1 MKKIF
6 AIALA
11 VVMVLSIASVA
22 AAFNWG
28 PAASSGD
35 SFGYGIDVIK
45 YTRSTGEIGSS
56 YFNADDAATAVNGAD
71 VYFAIKLTVPDL
83 LATNDIRANAEV
95 KIDAT
100 AISGFDGG
108 TYDISD
114 LGKGTYYYMEDAP
127 GLADGFYLIDAFV
140 ANSRWMN
147 FVSETPVFA
156 RYCLDTDT
164 AEVYAEVTSDR
175 PLGRWFTVGGYDI
188 GKVLISEN
196 GVDANVDLGSLAVQ
210 NYTNGNPSVAT
221 QGVYQINF
229 TGSATDGNWFAIN
242 SDPNNGATVNVTIG
256 KTASIP
262 LTKYDQAAG
271 TTTHGIQTAAM
282 ARTVIDKLGGEGAKV
297 TIDGAEYELKLAG
310 NGQAIRLYEE
320 PVHNNNVYSGV
331 NNMAAIAAAVSVSAS
346 SAFAP
351 DSAEVVEF
359 REASTPVGSGDL
371 VAVVP
376 LDANDKALDVIANAA
391 EAADARDAIAA
402 VYAGESWAGTKAVTD
417 LMAWLDE
424 GNSKTFRDAV
434 AAGEVYFTDSNLRT
448 AFGFANK
455 VSDSITWKANSTPI
469 ILDPTV
475 SIPKT
480 GDNASVIGFAMI
492 MVAVVAAAV
501 AVRKVNA

>member
-1 MKKIF
+1 MKKILS
-6 AIALA
+6 IALA

-45 YTRSTGEIGSS
+45 FTRSTGEIGSS

-83 LATNDIRANAEV
+83 PATNEIRKNAKVE
-95 KIDAT
+95 INAT

-114 LGKGTYYYMEDAP
+114 LGKGTYYYMEDSP
-127 GLADGFYLIDAFV
+127 DLADDFYLIDAFV
-140 ANSRWMN
+140 ANAHWMN

-188 GKVLISEN
+188 GKVAV
-196 GVDANVDLGSLAVQ
+196 GGTAAQPANVAFGGDTVKVTGAGNENAPTVFTFTFGDFYADQKCTLVYNLAGISVEHETRKGYVNANAIATEIARKLGVGSTVVIDGVKFQVGQNNADVTFTEVGTPS
-210 NYTNGNPSVAT
+210 NYTTEFNGKPP
-221 QGVYQINF
+221 IF
-229 TGSATDGNWFAIN
+229 TAEAI
-242 SDPNNGATVNVTIG
+242 G
-256 KTASIP
+256 TAG
-262 LTKYDQAAG
+262 TAG
-271 TTTHGIQTAAM
+271 TT
-282 ARTVIDKLGGEGAKV
+282 
-297 TIDGAEYELKLAG
+297 
-310 NGQAIRLYEE
+310 
-320 PVHNNNVYSGV
+320 
-331 NNMAAIAAAVSVSAS
+331 
-346 SAFAP
+346 
-351 DSAEVVEF
+351 VVEF
-359 REASTPVGSGDL
+359 REASHPIGEGDLIAVIPLGSGDL
-371 VAVVP
+371 
-376 LDANDKALDVIANAA
+376 ALDVLGSKDELKAYNGGALRKEYEGA
-391 EAADARDAIAA
+391 T
-402 VYAGESWAGTKAVTD
+402 WAGTQAITN

-434 AAGEVYFTDSNLRT
+434 AAREVYFTDSNMRT

-475 SIPKT
+475 GIPKT

>member
-1 MKKIF
+1 MKKILS
-6 AIALA
+6 IALA

-45 YTRSTGEIGSS
+45 FTRSTGEIGSS

-140 ANSRWMN
+140 ANARWMN

-188 GKVLISEN
+188 GKVAL
-196 GVDANVDLGSLAVQ
+196 GAVDAIPANVAIQGANVTMTDEGNMKAATKITFTFPTIT
-210 NYTNGNPSVAT
+210 NYQGTNCVVNYNMFGYTGEFNVGG
-221 QGVYQINF
+221 GVG
-229 TGSATDGNWFAIN
+229 TET
-242 SDPNNGATVNVTIG
+242 GATAIAKAV
-256 KTASIP
+256 A
-262 LTKYDQAAG
+262 DQLKITAAG
-271 TTTHGIQTAAM
+271 TPFTINGVTFQAVWNNGSNTITFTEQQGTGYYTTEYLGNPPAFTFTAAGN
-282 ARTVIDKLGGEGAKV
+282 AAKPGTEVI
-297 TIDGAEYELKLAG
+297 
-310 NGQAIRLYEE
+310 
-320 PVHNNNVYSGV
+320 
-331 NNMAAIAAAVSVSAS
+331 
-346 SAFAP
+346 
-351 DSAEVVEF
+351 EF
-359 REASTPVGSGDL
+359 REASTPAGKGDL
-371 VAVVP
+371 VAVIP
-376 LDANDKALDVIANAA
+376 LDGNDKALDVLASAQDL
-391 EAADARDAIAA
+391 ADYSNGALAKHYK
-402 VYAGESWAGTKAVTD
+402 VTWAGTKAVTD

-434 AAGEVYFTDSNLRT
+434 AAGEVYMTDSNLRT
-448 AFGFANK
+448 AFGFAYK

>member
-45 YTRSTGEIGSS
+45 FTRSTGEIGSS

-83 LATNDIRANAEV
+83 SATNGIRANAEV
-95 KIDAT
+95 EIDAT

-127 GLADGFYLIDAFV
+127 GLADGFYLIDEFV
-140 ANSRWMN
+140 ANARWMN

-175 PLGRWFTVGGYDI
+175 PLGRWFNVGSYDI
-188 GKVLISEN
+188 GKVTVGGTA
-196 GVDANVDLGSLAVQ
+196 GVPANVTFGKNTV
-210 NYTNGNPSVAT
+210 T
-221 QGVYQINF
+221 VYDASDVNKPTQINF
-229 TGSATDGNWFAIN
+229 DFGGFNSTGEYKLVYNLAGIPVEHLTGVYEDTTGNAI
-242 SDPNNGATVNVTIG
+242 AEQIA
-256 KTASIP
+256 K
-262 LTKYDQAAG
+262 
-271 TTTHGIQTAAM
+271 
-282 ARTVIDKLGGEGAKV
+282 KLGVGSTV
-297 TIDGAEYELKLAG
+297 TIDGVKFTVNYNAAYPNTVYFTEVGAPANYTTKFNGKTPIFTAEAIGTAG
-310 NGQAIRLYEE
+310 TAGTT
-320 PVHNNNVYSGV
+320 
-331 NNMAAIAAAVSVSAS
+331 
-346 SAFAP
+346 
-351 DSAEVVEF
+351 VVEF
-359 REASTPVGSGDL
+359 REANHPIGKGKLIAVIPLGGSDL
-371 VAVVP
+371 
-376 LDANDKALDVIANAA
+376 ALDVIGSKDELKAYNGGALRKEYEGA
-391 EAADARDAIAA
+391 T
-402 VYAGESWAGTKAVTD
+402 WAGTQAITN

-434 AAGEVYFTDSNLRT
+434 AAREVYFTDSNMRT

>member
-1 MKKIF
+1 MKKILS
-6 AIALA
+6 IALA

-45 YTRSTGEIGSS
+45 FTRSTGEIGSS

-83 LATNDIRANAEV
+83 SATNGIRANAEV
-95 KIDAT
+95 EIDAT

-140 ANSRWMN
+140 ANARWMN

-188 GKVLISEN
+188 GKVALGAADAIP
-196 GVDANVDLGSLAVQ
+196 ANVAIQGAGVGLKDAETLGRATVITFTFPTIR
-210 NYTNGNPSVAT
+210 NYQDSDCVVNYNMFGFTGEVTVTAGKNTATSVAT
-221 QGVYQINF
+221 AVAGALNIKESGNTVFTIDGVNFSAALNGSKITFTEQQQGTAPF
-229 TGSATDGNWFAIN
+229 T
-242 SDPNNGATVNVTIG
+242 
-256 KTASIP
+256 
-262 LTKYDQAAG
+262 TKYYNNAPDFTFAAAG
-271 TTTHGIQTAAM
+271 T
-282 ARTVIDKLGGEGAKV
+282 
-297 TIDGAEYELKLAG
+297 
-310 NGQAIRLYEE
+310 
-320 PVHNNNVYSGV
+320 
-331 NNMAAIAAAVSVSAS
+331 AAV
-346 SAFAP
+346 P
-351 DSAEVVEF
+351 GTEVIEF
-359 REASTPVGSGDL
+359 REASTPAGNGAV
-371 VAVVP
+371 VAVIP
-376 LDANDKALDVIANAA
+376 LDGNDKALDVLASAQELKGYNGGVLK
-391 EAADARDAIAA
+391 DY
-402 VYAGESWAGTKAVTD
+402 YAGKKWAGTKAVTD

-434 AAGEVYFTDSNLRT
+434 AAGEVYMTDSNLRT
-448 AFGFANK
+448 AFGFAYK

-475 SIPKT
+475 GIPKT

>member
-140 ANSRWMN
+140 ANARWMN

-175 PLGRWFTVGGYDI
+175 PLGRWFNVGNYDI
-188 GKVLISEN
+188 GKVTVGGTAGTPADVTFNKNTVKVTGADSVEN
-196 GVDANVDLGSLAVQ
+196 PTVFTFIFGGFNSTGEYKLVYNLAGIPVEHL
-210 NYTNGNPSVAT
+210 T
-221 QGVYQINF
+221 GVYNDADGDEIANQIAMKLGI
-229 TGSATDGNWFAIN
+229 GSA
-242 SDPNNGATVNVTIG
+242 
-256 KTASIP
+256 
-262 LTKYDQAAG
+262 
-271 TTTHGIQTAAM
+271 
-282 ARTVIDKLGGEGAKV
+282 V
-297 TIDGAEYELKLAG
+297 TIDGVKFRVDLSGNKVTFTEMGAPGKYVTQFNGETPIFTAEAIGTAG
-310 NGQAIRLYEE
+310 TAGTT
-320 PVHNNNVYSGV
+320 
-331 NNMAAIAAAVSVSAS
+331 
-346 SAFAP
+346 
-351 DSAEVVEF
+351 VVEF
-359 REASTPVGSGDL
+359 REANHPIGKGKLIAVIPLGSGDL
-371 VAVVP
+371 
-376 LDANDKALDVIANAA
+376 ALDVIGSKDELNAYNNLKA
-391 EAADARDAIAA
+391 E
-402 VYAGESWAGTKAVTD
+402 YAGAKWAGTEAITN

-434 AAGEVYFTDSNLRT
+434 AAREVYFTDSNMRT

>member
-45 YTRSTGEIGSS
+45 FTRSTGEIGSS

-71 VYFAIKLTVPDL
+71 VYFAIRLTVPDL
-83 LATNDIRANAEV
+83 LATNGIRANAEV
-95 KIDAT
+95 EIDAT

-140 ANSRWMN
+140 ANARWMN

-175 PLGRWFTVGGYDI
+175 PLGRWFNVGNYDI
-188 GKVLISEN
+188 GKVTVGGTAGVPADVTFGQDTVKVTGDDSVEKPTVFTFTFEGFIAEQACTVVYNLAGISVEYETDDPVTVTSTANAELIAEKL
-196 GVDANVDLGSLAVQ
+196 GVG
-210 NYTNGNPSVAT
+210 T
-221 QGVYQINF
+221 
-229 TGSATDGNWFAIN
+229 
-242 SDPNNGATVNVTIG
+242 TVVIEDVKFKVGLNG
-256 KTASIP
+256 KTVTFTEMGAPGEYTTQFNGKTPIF
-262 LTKYDQAAG
+262 TAEAIGTAGTAG
-271 TTTHGIQTAAM
+271 TT
-282 ARTVIDKLGGEGAKV
+282 
-297 TIDGAEYELKLAG
+297 
-310 NGQAIRLYEE
+310 
-320 PVHNNNVYSGV
+320 
-331 NNMAAIAAAVSVSAS
+331 
-346 SAFAP
+346 
-351 DSAEVVEF
+351 VVEF
-359 REASTPVGSGDL
+359 REANHPIGKGKLIAVIPLGGSDL
-371 VAVVP
+371 
-376 LDANDKALDVIANAA
+376 ALDVLGSKEELEAYNNALKTEYKGA
-391 EAADARDAIAA
+391 T
-402 VYAGESWAGTKAVTD
+402 WAGTQAITN

-434 AAGEVYFTDSNLRT
+434 AAREVYFTDSNMRT

>member
-1 MKKIF
+1 MKKILS
-6 AIALA
+6 IALA

-45 YTRSTGEIGSS
+45 FTRSTGEIGSS

-83 LATNDIRANAEV
+83 LATNGIRANAEV
-95 KIDAT
+95 EIDAT

-140 ANSRWMN
+140 ANARWMN

-188 GKVLISEN
+188 GKVAL
-196 GVDANVDLGSLAVQ
+196 GAADAVPANVGI
-210 NYTNGNPSVAT
+210 GN
-221 QGVYQINF
+221 
-229 TGSATDGNWFAIN
+229 
-242 SDPNNGATVNVTIG
+242 ATVTATNAGNQEKATTITF
-256 KTASIP
+256 KFPAITNHQASACDVNFNMFGYTGTFTVNKNWTLSAERVAQEVAEALNI
-262 LTKYDQAAG
+262 DQAG
-271 TTTHGIQTAAM
+271 N
-282 ARTVIDKLGGEGAKV
+282 TVF
-297 TIDGAEYELKLAG
+297 TIDGVNFKAVWNITNATITFTEQGIAPFTTAYYG
-310 NGQAIRLYEE
+310 NLPTFTFA
-320 PVHNNNVYSGV
+320 PVGT
-331 NNMAAIAAAVSVSAS
+331 AAV
-346 SAFAP
+346 P
-351 DSAEVVEF
+351 GTEVIEF
-359 REASTPVGSGDL
+359 REASTPAGKGDL
-371 VAVVP
+371 VAVIP
-376 LDANDKALDVIANAA
+376 LDGNDKALDVLASAQDLDDYSNGALA
-391 EAADARDAIAA
+391 KHYK
-402 VYAGESWAGTKAVTD
+402 VTWAGTKAVTD

-434 AAGEVYFTDSNLRT
+434 AAGEVYMTDSNLRT
-448 AFGFANK
+448 AFGFAYK

-475 SIPKT
+475 GIPKT

>member
-1 MKKIF
+1 MKKILS
-6 AIALA
+6 IALA

-45 YTRSTGEIGSS
+45 FTRSTGEIGSS

-140 ANSRWMN
+140 ANARWMN

-188 GKVLISEN
+188 GKVALGAADAIP
-196 GVDANVDLGSLAVQ
+196 ANVAIQGADVTMKEAGNQEKATVITFTFPTIR
-210 NYTNGNPSVAT
+210 NYQDSECEVN
-221 QGVYQINF
+221 YKMFDF
-229 TGSATDGNWFAIN
+229 TGTVTVAAGKTSNKVVA
-242 SDPNNGATVNVTIG
+242 ATVAEALDI
-256 KTASIP
+256 
-262 LTKYDQAAG
+262 DEAG
-271 TTTHGIQTAAM
+271 NA
-282 ARTVIDKLGGEGAKV
+282 LF
-297 TIDGAEYELKLAG
+297 TIDGVNFSAAL
-310 NGQAIRLYEE
+310 
-320 PVHNNNVYSGV
+320 SGSK
-331 NNMAAIAAAVSVSAS
+331 IIFTEQPGEIGRAS
-346 SAFAP
+346 C
-351 DSAEVVEF
+351 
-359 REASTPVGSGDL
+359 RERV
-371 VAVVP
+371 
-376 LDANDKALDVIANAA
+376 
-391 EAADARDAIAA
+391 
-402 VYAGESWAGTKAVTD
+402 
-417 LMAWLDE
+417 
-424 GNSKTFRDAV
+424 
-434 AAGEVYFTDSNLRT
+434 
-448 AFGFANK
+448 
-455 VSDSITWKANSTPI
+455 
-469 ILDPTV
+469 
-475 SIPKT
+475 
-480 GDNASVIGFAMI
+480 
-492 MVAVVAAAV
+492 
-501 AVRKVNA
+501 

>member
-45 YTRSTGEIGSS
+45 FTRSTGEIGSS

-71 VYFAIKLTVPDL
+71 VYFAIRLTVPDL
-83 LATNDIRANAEV
+83 LATNGIRANAEV
-95 KIDAT
+95 EIDAT

-140 ANSRWMN
+140 ANARWMN

-188 GKVLISEN
+188 GKVALGAADAIP
-196 GVDANVDLGSLAVQ
+196 ANVAIQGADVTMREAGDQEEPTVITFTFPTIENYQNSNCVVNFNMFGFTGTVTVGTGKNDTLDADEVAEEVADALNIDNAGNTVFTIDGVNFKAVLRNNTITFTEQKGTGS
-210 NYTNGNPSVAT
+210 YTTEYSGNPPA
-221 QGVYQINF
+221 F
-229 TGSATDGNWFAIN
+229 TFT
-242 SDPNNGATVNVTIG
+242 
-256 KTASIP
+256 
-262 LTKYDQAAG
+262 AAG
-271 TTTHGIQTAAM
+271 TAAKPG
-282 ARTVIDKLGGEGAKV
+282 TEVI
-297 TIDGAEYELKLAG
+297 
-310 NGQAIRLYEE
+310 
-320 PVHNNNVYSGV
+320 
-331 NNMAAIAAAVSVSAS
+331 
-346 SAFAP
+346 
-351 DSAEVVEF
+351 EF
-359 REASTPVGSGDL
+359 REASTPAGNGDV
-371 VAVVP
+371 VAVIP
-376 LDANDKALDVIANAA
+376 LDGNDKALDVLASAQELTDYNNAL
-391 EAADARDAIAA
+391 ARYYRN
-402 VYAGESWAGTKAVTD
+402 VTWAGTKAVTD

-434 AAGEVYFTDSNLRT
+434 AAGEVYMTDSNLRT
-448 AFGFANK
+448 AFGFAYK

-475 SIPKT
+475 GIPKT

>member
-1 MKKIF
+1 MKKILS
-6 AIALA
+6 IALA

-56 YFNADDAATAVNGAD
+56 YFNSDDAATAVNGAD

-140 ANSRWMN
+140 ANARWMN

-188 GKVLISEN
+188 GKVALGAADAEP
-196 GVDANVDLGSLAVQ
+196 ANV
-210 NYTNGNPSVAT
+210 
-221 QGVYQINF
+221 
-229 TGSATDGNWFAIN
+229 AI
-242 SDPNNGATVNVTIG
+242 
-256 KTASIP
+256 
-262 LTKYDQAAG
+262 Q
-271 TTTHGIQTAAM
+271 
-282 ARTVIDKLGGEGAKV
+282 GAKV
-297 TIDGAEYELKLAG
+297 TLKNAETLGAATVITFTFPTITNYQTSDCDVNFNMFGYTGTVTVKTGWNATLTAADVAKEVASALKINQVGTVFAIDGVNFQAVW
-310 NGQAIRLYEE
+310 NGSKITFTEQGAAPFTTKYY
-320 PVHNNNVYSGV
+320 NN
-331 NNMAAIAAAVSVSAS
+331 APDFTFAAAGTAAV
-346 SAFAP
+346 P
-351 DSAEVVEF
+351 GTEVIEF
-359 REASTPVGSGDL
+359 REASTPVGNGDV
-371 VAVVP
+371 VAVIP
-376 LDANDKALDVIANAA
+376 LDGNDKALDVLASAQELSGYNGGVLNAYYTGQN
-391 EAADARDAIAA
+391 R
-402 VYAGESWAGTKAVTD
+402 VTWAGTKAVTD

-434 AAGEVYFTDSNLRT
+434 AAGEVYMTDSNLRT
-448 AFGFANK
+448 AFGFAYK

-469 ILDPTV
+469 ILDHTV
-475 SIPKT
+475 GIPKT

>member
-1 MKKIF
+1 MKKILS
-6 AIALA
+6 IALA

-108 TYDISD
+108 TYDISG
-114 LGKGTYYYMEDAP
+114 LSKGTYYYMEDAP

-140 ANSRWMN
+140 ANAHWMN

-175 PLGRWFTVGGYDI
+175 PLGRWFNVGNYDI
-188 GKVLISEN
+188 GKVAV
-196 GVDANVDLGSLAVQ
+196 GGTAAVPANVTFNTDKVQVAGDDSVDDPTVFTFIFRGFDAHEACTVVYNLAGISVELELSRGPRNGTAIAKAIAKKLGIGSVVTIEDVEFQVAL
-210 NYTNGNPSVAT
+210 NGNEVT
-221 QGVYQINF
+221 F
-229 TGSATDGNWFAIN
+229 TEV
-242 SDPNNGATVNVTIG
+242 GAPGDYDTKFYG
-256 KTASIP
+256 KTPIFTAEAIG
-262 LTKYDQAAG
+262 TAGTAG
-271 TTTHGIQTAAM
+271 TT
-282 ARTVIDKLGGEGAKV
+282 
-297 TIDGAEYELKLAG
+297 
-310 NGQAIRLYEE
+310 
-320 PVHNNNVYSGV
+320 
-331 NNMAAIAAAVSVSAS
+331 
-346 SAFAP
+346 
-351 DSAEVVEF
+351 VVEF
-359 REASTPVGSGDL
+359 REANHPIGKGKLIAVIPLGSGDL
-371 VAVVP
+371 
-376 LDANDKALDVIANAA
+376 ALDVIGSKDELNAYNNLKA
-391 EAADARDAIAA
+391 E
-402 VYAGESWAGTKAVTD
+402 YAGAKWAGTEAITN

-434 AAGEVYFTDSNLRT
+434 AAREVYFTDSNMRT

-475 SIPKT
+475 GIPKT

>member
-1 MKKIF
+1 MKKILS
-6 AIALA
+6 IALA

-45 YTRSTGEIGSS
+45 FTRSTGEIGSS

-83 LATNDIRANAEV
+83 SATNGIRANAEV
-95 KIDAT
+95 EIDAT

-140 ANSRWMN
+140 ANARWMN

-188 GKVLISEN
+188 GKVAL
-196 GVDANVDLGSLAVQ
+196 GAVDAIPANVAIQGANVTLKYEETLDKATEITFTFPSIRNYQASDCEVNFNMFGFTGTVTVLA
-210 NYTNGNPSVAT
+210 NDNMSGTDVAT
-221 QGVYQINF
+221 EVAGALNIRQAGNTVFTIDGVNFKAVWNGSTKITFTEQQQGTAPF
-229 TGSATDGNWFAIN
+229 T
-242 SDPNNGATVNVTIG
+242 
-256 KTASIP
+256 
-262 LTKYDQAAG
+262 TKYYNNAPDFTFAAAG
-271 TTTHGIQTAAM
+271 T
-282 ARTVIDKLGGEGAKV
+282 
-297 TIDGAEYELKLAG
+297 
-310 NGQAIRLYEE
+310 
-320 PVHNNNVYSGV
+320 
-331 NNMAAIAAAVSVSAS
+331 AAV
-346 SAFAP
+346 P
-351 DSAEVVEF
+351 GTEVIEF
-359 REASTPVGSGDL
+359 REASTPAGNGAV
-371 VAVVP
+371 VAVIP
-376 LDANDKALDVIANAA
+376 LDGNDKALDVLASAQELAA
-391 EAADARDAIAA
+391 YNNRALNGYYTGQNR
-402 VYAGESWAGTKAVTD
+402 VKWAGTKAVTD

-434 AAGEVYFTDSNLRT
+434 AAGEVYMTDSNLRT
-448 AFGFANK
+448 AFGFAYK

-475 SIPKT
+475 GIPKT

>member
-1 MKKIF
+1 MKKILS
-6 AIALA
+6 IALA

-35 SFGYGIDVIK
+35 AFGYGIDVIK

-83 LATNDIRANAEV
+83 PASNGIRANAEV
-95 KIDAT
+95 EIDAT

-140 ANSRWMN
+140 ANARWMN

-175 PLGRWFTVGGYDI
+175 PLGRWFNVGNYDI
-188 GKVLISEN
+188 GKVTV
-196 GVDANVDLGSLAVQ
+196 GGTAAVPANVTFGKNAVTVYDASDVNKPTQFNFTFGGFNSLGEYKLVYNLAGIPVEHL
-210 NYTNGNPSVAT
+210 T
-221 QGVYQINF
+221 GVYNDADGDEIANQI
-229 TGSATDGNWFAIN
+229 
-242 SDPNNGATVNVTIG
+242 
-256 KTASIP
+256 
-262 LTKYDQAAG
+262 
-271 TTTHGIQTAAM
+271 AM
-282 ARTVIDKLGGEGAKV
+282 KLGVGSTV
-297 TIDGAEYELKLAG
+297 TIDGVKFSVNYDAAKTVYFKEVGAPGSYTTKFNGKTPIFTAEAIGTAG
-310 NGQAIRLYEE
+310 TAGTT
-320 PVHNNNVYSGV
+320 
-331 NNMAAIAAAVSVSAS
+331 
-346 SAFAP
+346 
-351 DSAEVVEF
+351 VVEF
-359 REASTPVGSGDL
+359 REANHPIGKGKLIAVIPLGGSDL
-371 VAVVP
+371 
-376 LDANDKALDVIANAA
+376 ALDVLGSAQELKAYNGGALNA
-391 EAADARDAIAA
+391 E
-402 VYAGESWAGTKAVTD
+402 YAGAKWAGTQAITN

-434 AAGEVYFTDSNLRT
+434 AAREVYFTDSNMRT

>member
-1 MKKIF
+1 MKKILS
-6 AIALA
+6 IALA

-45 YTRSTGEIGSS
+45 FTRSTGEIGSS

-108 TYDISD
+108 TYDISG
-114 LGKGTYYYMEDAP
+114 LSKGTYYYMEDAP

-140 ANSRWMN
+140 ANARWMN

-175 PLGRWFTVGGYDI
+175 PLGRWFNVGNYDI
-188 GKVLISEN
+188 GKVTVGGTA
-196 GVDANVDLGSLAVQ
+196 GVPANVTFNANTVTVYNASDVNKPTQFNFTFGGFNSLGEYKLVYNLAGIPVEHL
-210 NYTNGNPSVAT
+210 T
-221 QGVYQINF
+221 GVYNDADGDEIANQI
-229 TGSATDGNWFAIN
+229 
-242 SDPNNGATVNVTIG
+242 
-256 KTASIP
+256 
-262 LTKYDQAAG
+262 
-271 TTTHGIQTAAM
+271 AM
-282 ARTVIDKLGGEGAKV
+282 KLGVGSTV
-297 TIDGAEYELKLAG
+297 TIDGVKFSVNYDAAKTVYFMEVGAPGSYTTKFNGKTPIFTAEAIGTAG
-310 NGQAIRLYEE
+310 TAGTT
-320 PVHNNNVYSGV
+320 
-331 NNMAAIAAAVSVSAS
+331 
-346 SAFAP
+346 
-351 DSAEVVEF
+351 VVEF
-359 REASTPVGSGDL
+359 REANHPIGKGKLIAVIPLGSGDL
-371 VAVVP
+371 
-376 LDANDKALDVIANAA
+376 ALDVIGSKDELKAYNGGALNA
-391 EAADARDAIAA
+391 E
-402 VYAGESWAGTKAVTD
+402 YAGAKWAGTQAITN

-434 AAGEVYFTDSNLRT
+434 AAREVYFTDSNMRT

>member
-1 MKKIF
+1 MKKILS
-6 AIALA
+6 IALA

-45 YTRSTGEIGSS
+45 FTRSTGEIGSS

-83 LATNDIRANAEV
+83 SATNGIRANAEV
-95 KIDAT
+95 EIDAT

-140 ANSRWMN
+140 ANARWMN

-175 PLGRWFTVGGYDI
+175 PLGPWFTVGGYDI
-188 GKVLISEN
+188 GKVALGAADAIP
-196 GVDANVDLGSLAVQ
+196 ANVAIQGARVTMDDEETLGRATKITFTFPSIRNYQASACDVNYNMFGFTGTVTVPTNATNNYNMAGAAVAQ
-210 NYTNGNPSVAT
+210 EVAT
-221 QGVYQINF
+221 DLNI
-229 TGSATDGNWFAIN
+229 
-242 SDPNNGATVNVTIG
+242 
-256 KTASIP
+256 K
-262 LTKYDQAAG
+262 AAG
-271 TTTHGIQTAAM
+271 TPFTINGVNFQATWTNGSNKIIFTEEVAPSYTTEYFGNPPAFTFEAVGTAAVPG
-282 ARTVIDKLGGEGAKV
+282 TEVI
-297 TIDGAEYELKLAG
+297 
-310 NGQAIRLYEE
+310 
-320 PVHNNNVYSGV
+320 
-331 NNMAAIAAAVSVSAS
+331 
-346 SAFAP
+346 
-351 DSAEVVEF
+351 EF
-359 REASTPVGSGDL
+359 REASTPAGKGDL
-371 VAVVP
+371 VAVIP
-376 LDANDKALDVIANAA
+376 LDGNDKALDVLASAQDL
-391 EAADARDAIAA
+391 ADYSNGALAKHYEN
-402 VYAGESWAGTKAVTD
+402 VTWAGTKAVTD

-434 AAGEVYFTDSNLRT
+434 AAGEVYMTDSNLRT
-448 AFGFANK
+448 AFGFAYK

-475 SIPKT
+475 GIPKT

>member
-45 YTRSTGEIGSS
+45 FTRSTGEIGSS

-140 ANSRWMN
+140 ANARWMN

-175 PLGRWFTVGGYDI
+175 PLGPWFNVGNYDI
-188 GKVLISEN
+188 GKAAVGGTAAVPAQVTFGEN
-196 GVDANVDLGSLAVQ
+196 TVKVTGAGDLNAPTVFTFTFGGFRSAGRYKLVYNLAGIPVEYLTQKGDTSASGEGIAKKIAEKLGVGSKVVIEDVVFEVGL
-210 NYTNGNPSVAT
+210 
-221 QGVYQINF
+221 
-229 TGSATDGNWFAIN
+229 DK
-242 SDPNNGATVNVTIG
+242 NNNVTFKEVGTPGDDYVTQFNDKLPIFTAEAIG
-256 KTASIP
+256 TAG
-262 LTKYDQAAG
+262 TAG
-271 TTTHGIQTAAM
+271 TT
-282 ARTVIDKLGGEGAKV
+282 
-297 TIDGAEYELKLAG
+297 
-310 NGQAIRLYEE
+310 
-320 PVHNNNVYSGV
+320 
-331 NNMAAIAAAVSVSAS
+331 
-346 SAFAP
+346 
-351 DSAEVVEF
+351 VVEF
-359 REASTPVGSGDL
+359 REAGYPMGSGDL
-371 VAVVP
+371 IAVIP
-376 LDANDKALDVIANAA
+376 LGGSDLALDVLGSKDELKAYKNDDLTA
-391 EAADARDAIAA
+391 E
-402 VYAGESWAGTKAVTD
+402 YAKETWAGTHAITN

-434 AAGEVYFTDSNLRT
+434 AAREVYFTDSTMRT

-475 SIPKT
+475 GIPKT

>member
-1 MKKIF
+1 MKKILS
-6 AIALA
+6 IALA

-45 YTRSTGEIGSS
+45 FTRSTGEIGSS

-83 LATNDIRANAEV
+83 LATNGIRANAEV
-95 KIDAT
+95 EIDAT

-140 ANSRWMN
+140 ANARWMN

-188 GKVLISEN
+188 GKVAL
-196 GVDANVDLGSLAVQ
+196 GAVDAIPANVAIQGADVTRREAGNQERATVIEFTFPTIQ
-210 NYTNGNPSVAT
+210 NYQTSTCKVNFNMFG
-221 QGVYQINF
+221 F
-229 TGSATDGNWFAIN
+229 TGEVSVKKGETTAEDVAEAVANALKITPAGTVFTIDGVNFKAVWNGSKITFTEQGAAPFTD
-242 SDPNNGATVNVTIG
+242 
-256 KTASIP
+256 
-262 LTKYDQAAG
+262 KYYTNAPAFTFTAAG
-271 TTTHGIQTAAM
+271 T
-282 ARTVIDKLGGEGAKV
+282 
-297 TIDGAEYELKLAG
+297 
-310 NGQAIRLYEE
+310 
-320 PVHNNNVYSGV
+320 
-331 NNMAAIAAAVSVSAS
+331 AAV
-346 SAFAP
+346 P
-351 DSAEVVEF
+351 GTEVIEF
-359 REASTPVGSGDL
+359 REASTPAGNGDV
-371 VAVVP
+371 VAVIP
-376 LDANDKALDVIANAA
+376 LDGNDKALDVLASAQELTDYNNGALTRYYRNAT
-391 EAADARDAIAA
+391 
-402 VYAGESWAGTKAVTD
+402 WAGTKAVTD

-434 AAGEVYFTDSNLRT
+434 AAGEVYMTDSNLRT
-448 AFGFANK
+448 AFGFAYK

-475 SIPKT
+475 GIPKT

>member
-1 MKKIF
+1 MKKILS
-6 AIALA
+6 IALA

-45 YTRSTGEIGSS
+45 FTRSTGEIGSS

-83 LATNDIRANAEV
+83 LATNGIRANAEV
-95 KIDAT
+95 EIDAT

-140 ANSRWMN
+140 ANARWMN

-188 GKVLISEN
+188 GKVALGAADAIP
-196 GVDANVDLGSLAVQ
+196 ANVAIQNADVTMTDEGNMKAATKITFTFPSITNYQTSACDVNFNMFGFTGTFTAAKNGTMNNEKVASAVANALGINKAGTLFIIDDVEFQAVQ
-210 NYTNGNPSVAT
+210 NEGTIT
-221 QGVYQINF
+221 FTEQGTAPF
-229 TGSATDGNWFAIN
+229 T
-242 SDPNNGATVNVTIG
+242 
-256 KTASIP
+256 
-262 LTKYDQAAG
+262 TKYFDNTPAFTFAAAG
-271 TTTHGIQTAAM
+271 TAAKPG
-282 ARTVIDKLGGEGAKV
+282 TEVI
-297 TIDGAEYELKLAG
+297 
-310 NGQAIRLYEE
+310 
-320 PVHNNNVYSGV
+320 
-331 NNMAAIAAAVSVSAS
+331 
-346 SAFAP
+346 
-351 DSAEVVEF
+351 EF
-359 REASTPVGSGDL
+359 REASTPAGNGDV
-371 VAVVP
+371 VAVIP
-376 LDANDKALDVIANAA
+376 LDGNDKALDVLASAQDLTDYNNGAL
-391 EAADARDAIAA
+391 ARYYNRN
-402 VYAGESWAGTKAVTD
+402 VTWAGTKAVTD

-434 AAGEVYFTDSNLRT
+434 AAGEVYMTDSNLRT
-448 AFGFANK
+448 AFGFAYK

-475 SIPKT
+475 GIPKT

>member
-1 MKKIF
+1 MKKILS
-6 AIALA
+6 IALA

-45 YTRSTGEIGSS
+45 FTRSTGEIGSS

-83 LATNDIRANAEV
+83 LATNGIRANAEV
-95 KIDAT
+95 EIDAT

-140 ANSRWMN
+140 ANARWMN

-188 GKVLISEN
+188 GKVAL
-196 GVDANVDLGSLAVQ
+196 GAVDAIPANVAIQGADVTRREAGNQEKATVIEFTFPSITNYQGTNCVVNYNMFGYTGKFNVGGVVGQVTEATAIAKAVADQLKITEAGTTVFTIDGVNFKAVLNGSKITFTEQGAAPFTDKY
-210 NYTNGNPSVAT
+210 YTNAPA
-221 QGVYQINF
+221 F
-229 TGSATDGNWFAIN
+229 TFT
-242 SDPNNGATVNVTIG
+242 
-256 KTASIP
+256 
-262 LTKYDQAAG
+262 AAG
-271 TTTHGIQTAAM
+271 T
-282 ARTVIDKLGGEGAKV
+282 
-297 TIDGAEYELKLAG
+297 
-310 NGQAIRLYEE
+310 
-320 PVHNNNVYSGV
+320 
-331 NNMAAIAAAVSVSAS
+331 AAV
-346 SAFAP
+346 P
-351 DSAEVVEF
+351 GTEVIEF
-359 REASTPVGSGDL
+359 REASTPAGKGDL
-371 VAVVP
+371 VAVIP
-376 LDANDKALDVIANAA
+376 LDGNDKALDVLASAQDL
-391 EAADARDAIAA
+391 ADYSNGALAKHYEN
-402 VYAGESWAGTKAVTD
+402 VTWAGTKAVTD

-434 AAGEVYFTDSNLRT
+434 AAGEVYMTDSNLRT
-448 AFGFANK
+448 AFGFAYK

-475 SIPKT
+475 GIPKT
-480 GDNASVIGFAMI
+480 GDNASVIGFAMV

>member
-1 MKKIF
+1 MKKILS
-6 AIALA
+6 IALA

-45 YTRSTGEIGSS
+45 FTRSTGEIGSS

-108 TYDISD
+108 TYDISG
-114 LGKGTYYYMEDAP
+114 LSKGTYYYMEDAP

-140 ANSRWMN
+140 ANARWMN

-175 PLGRWFTVGGYDI
+175 PLGRWFNVGNYDI
-188 GKVLISEN
+188 GKVTVGGTAGVPADVTFGKDTVKVTGADSVEKSTVFTFTFEGFIAEKACTLVYNLAGISVEVEHETADADKVTSTANAALIAEK
-196 GVDANVDLGSLAVQ
+196 LGIGTTVVIEDVKFKVGLDGKTVTFTEVGTPG
-210 NYTNGNPSVAT
+210 NYTT
-221 QGVYQINF
+221 QFN
-229 TGSATDGNWFAIN
+229 
-242 SDPNNGATVNVTIG
+242 G
-256 KTASIP
+256 KTPIFTAEAIG
-262 LTKYDQAAG
+262 TAGTAG
-271 TTTHGIQTAAM
+271 TT
-282 ARTVIDKLGGEGAKV
+282 
-297 TIDGAEYELKLAG
+297 
-310 NGQAIRLYEE
+310 
-320 PVHNNNVYSGV
+320 
-331 NNMAAIAAAVSVSAS
+331 
-346 SAFAP
+346 
-351 DSAEVVEF
+351 VVEF
-359 REASTPVGSGDL
+359 REANHPIGKGKLIAVIPLGSGDL
-371 VAVVP
+371 
-376 LDANDKALDVIANAA
+376 ALDVIGSKDELKDYNDDGLEA
-391 EAADARDAIAA
+391 E
-402 VYAGESWAGTKAVTD
+402 YAGAKWAGTQAITN

-434 AAGEVYFTDSNLRT
+434 AAREVYFTDSNMRT

-475 SIPKT
+475 GIPKT

>member
-45 YTRSTGEIGSS
+45 FTRSTGEIGSS

-83 LATNDIRANAEV
+83 LATNGIRANAEV
-95 KIDAT
+95 EIDAT

-140 ANSRWMN
+140 ANARWMN

-188 GKVLISEN
+188 GKVSL
-196 GVDANVDLGSLAVQ
+196 GAADAVPANVAIQ
-210 NYTNGNPSVAT
+210 NANVTLKEAGNQEEETVITFAFPSIRN
-221 QGVYQINF
+221 YQTSPCDVNYNMFGF
-229 TGSATDGNWFAIN
+229 TGEVTVAANTNMNGTAVAQAVANALKITPAGTVFTIDGVNFLAQLNGSKIIFTEQGAAPYTDKYYNNAPDFTFA
-242 SDPNNGATVNVTIG
+242 
-256 KTASIP
+256 
-262 LTKYDQAAG
+262 AAG
-271 TTTHGIQTAAM
+271 TAAKPG
-282 ARTVIDKLGGEGAKV
+282 TEVI
-297 TIDGAEYELKLAG
+297 
-310 NGQAIRLYEE
+310 
-320 PVHNNNVYSGV
+320 
-331 NNMAAIAAAVSVSAS
+331 
-346 SAFAP
+346 
-351 DSAEVVEF
+351 EF
-359 REASTPVGSGDL
+359 REASTPAGNGAV
-371 VAVVP
+371 VAVIP
-376 LDANDKALDVIANAA
+376 LDGNDKALDVLASAQDL
-391 EAADARDAIAA
+391 ADYSNGALAKYYK
-402 VYAGESWAGTKAVTD
+402 VTWAGTKAVTD

-434 AAGEVYFTDSNLRT
+434 AAGEVYMTDSNLRT
-448 AFGFANK
+448 AFGFAYK

-469 ILDPTV
+469 ILDSTV
-475 SIPKT
+475 GIPKT

>member
-11 VVMVLSIASVA
+11 VVMVLSISSVA

-56 YFNADDAATAVNGAD
+56 YFNSDDAATAVNGAD

-83 LATNDIRANAEV
+83 PASNGIRANAEV

-108 TYDISD
+108 TYDISG
-114 LGKGTYYYMEDAP
+114 LSKGTYYYMEDAP

-140 ANSRWMN
+140 ANARWMN

-188 GKVLISEN
+188 GKVALGAADAIP
-196 GVDANVDLGSLAVQ
+196 ANVAIQ
-210 NYTNGNPSVAT
+210 NATVAMKNAGNQEAAT
-221 QGVYQINF
+221 VITFTFPTIRNYQASACDVNYNMFGF
-229 TGSATDGNWFAIN
+229 TGKVTVAASTNMTNANVANAVANALKIAQAGTVFTIDGVNFSAVLSGNKITFTEQ
-242 SDPNNGATVNVTIG
+242 GAAPFT
-256 KTASIP
+256 
-262 LTKYDQAAG
+262 TKYYNNAPAFTFAAAG
-271 TTTHGIQTAAM
+271 T
-282 ARTVIDKLGGEGAKV
+282 
-297 TIDGAEYELKLAG
+297 
-310 NGQAIRLYEE
+310 
-320 PVHNNNVYSGV
+320 
-331 NNMAAIAAAVSVSAS
+331 AAV
-346 SAFAP
+346 P
-351 DSAEVVEF
+351 GTEVIEF
-359 REASTPVGSGDL
+359 REASTPAGKGAV
-371 VAVVP
+371 VAVIP
-376 LDANDKALDVIANAA
+376 LDGNDKALDVLASAQELNGYNSG
-391 EAADARDAIAA
+391 
-402 VYAGESWAGTKAVTD
+402 VLKSYYTGENGVKWAGTKAVTD

-434 AAGEVYFTDSNLRT
+434 AAGEVYMTDSNLRT
-448 AFGFANK
+448 AFGFAYK
-455 VSDSITWKANSTPI
+455 VSDSITWAANSTPI

>member
-83 LATNDIRANAEV
+83 LATNGIRANAEV
-95 KIDAT
+95 EIDAT

-140 ANSRWMN
+140 ANARWMN

-188 GKVLISEN
+188 GKVALGAADAEP
-196 GVDANVDLGSLAVQ
+196 ANVAIQGAGVGLKNAETLGKATEITFTFPTIK
-210 NYTNGNPSVAT
+210 NYQASDCVVNYNMFG
-221 QGVYQINF
+221 F
-229 TGSATDGNWFAIN
+229 TGEVTVKSGTMKNTDVASAVAKAWKIYQAGN
-242 SDPNNGATVNVTIG
+242 TVF
-256 KTASIP
+256 
-262 LTKYDQAAG
+262 
-271 TTTHGIQTAAM
+271 
-282 ARTVIDKLGGEGAKV
+282 
-297 TIDGAEYELKLAG
+297 TIDGVNFQAVW
-310 NGQAIRLYEE
+310 NGSNKITFTEQGTAPFTTKYYDDAPAFTFEA
-320 PVHNNNVYSGV
+320 VGT
-331 NNMAAIAAAVSVSAS
+331 AAV
-346 SAFAP
+346 P
-351 DSAEVVEF
+351 GTEVIEF
-359 REASTPVGSGDL
+359 REASTPAGNGDV
-371 VAVVP
+371 VAVIP
-376 LDANDKALDVIANAA
+376 LDGNDKALEVLASAQELAA
-391 EAADARDAIAA
+391 YNNRALNGYYTGQNR
-402 VYAGESWAGTKAVTD
+402 VKWAGTKAVTD

-434 AAGEVYFTDSNLRT
+434 AAGEVYMTDSNLRT
-448 AFGFANK
+448 AFGFAYK

-475 SIPKT
+475 GIPKT

>member
-45 YTRSTGEIGSS
+45 FTRSTGEIGSS

-100 AISGFDGG
+100 AINGFDGG

-140 ANSRWMN
+140 ANARWMN

-188 GKVLISEN
+188 GKVAL
-196 GVDANVDLGSLAVQ
+196 GAVDAIPANVGI
-210 NYTNGNPSVAT
+210 GN
-221 QGVYQINF
+221 
-229 TGSATDGNWFAIN
+229 
-242 SDPNNGATVNVTIG
+242 ATVTATNAGNQEKATTITFKFPEITNYQGTNCVVNYNMFGYTGKFNVGGVVGQVTEA
-256 KTASIP
+256 TAIA
-262 LTKYDQAAG
+262 KAVADQLKITPAG
-271 TTTHGIQTAAM
+271 T
-282 ARTVIDKLGGEGAKV
+282 VF
-297 TIDGAEYELKLAG
+297 TIDGVNFEAALKNNTITFTEQGAAPYTDKYY
-310 NGQAIRLYEE
+310 NNTPAFTFA
-320 PVHNNNVYSGV
+320 PVGT
-331 NNMAAIAAAVSVSAS
+331 AAV
-346 SAFAP
+346 P
-351 DSAEVVEF
+351 GTEVIEF
-359 REASTPVGSGDL
+359 REASTPAGKGDL
-371 VAVVP
+371 VAVIP
-376 LDANDKALDVIANAA
+376 LDGNDKALDVLASAQDL
-391 EAADARDAIAA
+391 ADYSNGALAKHYN
-402 VYAGESWAGTKAVTD
+402 VTWAGTKAVTD

-434 AAGEVYFTDSNLRT
+434 AAGEVYMTDSNLRT
-448 AFGFANK
+448 AFGFAYK

-475 SIPKT
+475 GIPKT

>member
-1 MKKIF
+1 MKKILS
-6 AIALA
+6 IALA

-45 YTRSTGEIGSS
+45 FTRSTGEIGSS

-83 LATNDIRANAEV
+83 LATNGIRANAEV
-95 KIDAT
+95 EIDAT

-140 ANSRWMN
+140 ANARWMN

-188 GKVLISEN
+188 GKVALGAADAIP
-196 GVDANVDLGSLAVQ
+196 ANVAIQGADVTMKEAGNQEKATVITFTFPTIQ
-210 NYTNGNPSVAT
+210 NYQDSECEVN
-221 QGVYQINF
+221 YKMFDF
-229 TGSATDGNWFAIN
+229 TGTVTVAAGKTSNKVVA
-242 SDPNNGATVNVTIG
+242 ATVAEALDIDEAGNALFTIDG
-256 KTASIP
+256 VNFSAALSGSKIIFTEQVAPSY
-262 LTKYDQAAG
+262 TNKYHNNPPAFTFTAAG
-271 TTTHGIQTAAM
+271 TAAKPG
-282 ARTVIDKLGGEGAKV
+282 TEVI
-297 TIDGAEYELKLAG
+297 
-310 NGQAIRLYEE
+310 
-320 PVHNNNVYSGV
+320 
-331 NNMAAIAAAVSVSAS
+331 
-346 SAFAP
+346 
-351 DSAEVVEF
+351 EF
-359 REASTPVGSGDL
+359 REASTPAGKGDV
-371 VAVVP
+371 VAVIP
-376 LDANDKALDVIANAA
+376 LDGNDKALDVLASAQELTDYNGAL
-391 EAADARDAIAA
+391 ARYYRN
-402 VYAGESWAGTKAVTD
+402 VTWAGTKAVTD

-434 AAGEVYFTDSNLRT
+434 AAGEVYMTDSNLRT
-448 AFGFANK
+448 AFGFAYK

-475 SIPKT
+475 GIPKT
-480 GDNASVIGFAMI
+480 GDNASVIGFAKI
-492 MVAVVAAAV
+492 KVAVVAAAV

>member
-1 MKKIF
+1 MKKILS
-6 AIALA
+6 IALA

-45 YTRSTGEIGSS
+45 FTRSTGEIGSS

-83 LATNDIRANAEV
+83 SATNGIRANAEV
-95 KIDAT
+95 EIDAT

-140 ANSRWMN
+140 ANARWMN

-188 GKVLISEN
+188 GKVALGAADAIP
-196 GVDANVDLGSLAVQ
+196 ANVAIQNADVTMTDEGNMKAATKITFTFPWITNHQTSACDVNFNMFGYTGKFTVTKGDSMTSTEVGTAVANALGITQTGTVFTIDGVNFQAVWNGMNKITFTEQ
-210 NYTNGNPSVAT
+210 QQGTAPFTTKYYTNAPA
-221 QGVYQINF
+221 F
-229 TGSATDGNWFAIN
+229 TFT
-242 SDPNNGATVNVTIG
+242 
-256 KTASIP
+256 
-262 LTKYDQAAG
+262 AAG
-271 TTTHGIQTAAM
+271 T
-282 ARTVIDKLGGEGAKV
+282 
-297 TIDGAEYELKLAG
+297 
-310 NGQAIRLYEE
+310 
-320 PVHNNNVYSGV
+320 
-331 NNMAAIAAAVSVSAS
+331 AAV
-346 SAFAP
+346 P
-351 DSAEVVEF
+351 GTEVIEF
-359 REASTPVGSGDL
+359 REASTPAGNGDV
-371 VAVVP
+371 VAVIP
-376 LDANDKALDVIANAA
+376 LDGNDKALDVLASAQELTDYNNGALTRYYRNAT
-391 EAADARDAIAA
+391 
-402 VYAGESWAGTKAVTD
+402 WAGTKAVTD

-434 AAGEVYFTDSNLRT
+434 AAGEVYMTDSNLRT
-448 AFGFANK
+448 AFGFAYK

-475 SIPKT
+475 GIPKT

>member
-1 MKKIF
+1 MKKILS
-6 AIALA
+6 IALA

-45 YTRSTGEIGSS
+45 FTRSTGEIGSS

-71 VYFAIKLTVPDL
+71 VYFAIRLTVPDL

-140 ANSRWMN
+140 ANARWMN

-188 GKVLISEN
+188 GKVALGAADAIP
-196 GVDANVDLGSLAVQ
+196 ANVAIQGARVTMDDEGDMTAATEITFNFPSIRNYQASDCEVNYNMFGYTGTVTVEAGETMRNTDVAQEVAGDLNIRQAGNTVFTIDGVNFSAALNGSRIIFTEEVAPS
-210 NYTNGNPSVAT
+210 YTTEYYNNPPA
-221 QGVYQINF
+221 F
-229 TGSATDGNWFAIN
+229 TFT
-242 SDPNNGATVNVTIG
+242 
-256 KTASIP
+256 
-262 LTKYDQAAG
+262 AAG
-271 TTTHGIQTAAM
+271 T
-282 ARTVIDKLGGEGAKV
+282 
-297 TIDGAEYELKLAG
+297 
-310 NGQAIRLYEE
+310 
-320 PVHNNNVYSGV
+320 
-331 NNMAAIAAAVSVSAS
+331 AAV
-346 SAFAP
+346 P
-351 DSAEVVEF
+351 GTEVIEF
-359 REASTPVGSGDL
+359 REASTPVGNGDV
-371 VAVVP
+371 VAVIP
-376 LDANDKALDVIANAA
+376 LDGNDKALDVLASAQELNGYNGG
-391 EAADARDAIAA
+391 
-402 VYAGESWAGTKAVTD
+402 VLQQYYTTGQNPVTWAGTQAVTD

-434 AAGEVYFTDSNLRT
+434 AAGEVYMTDSNLRT
-448 AFGFANK
+448 AFGFAYK

-475 SIPKT
+475 GIPKT

>member
-140 ANSRWMN
+140 ANARWMN

-175 PLGRWFTVGGYDI
+175 PLGRWFNVGNYDI
-188 GKVLISEN
+188 GKVAVGIEAAVPAPVDFSDARAATIKNGNLSTSATMFIFPIPKVTVTGEEDVTVVFNLAGISVEYVAE
-196 GVDANVDLGSLAVQ
+196 GAAKDDTDGKVGYKANEIVPAIVEDLGAV
-210 NYTNGNPSVAT
+210 
-221 QGVYQINF
+221 
-229 TGSATDGNWFAIN
+229 DG
-242 SDPNNGATVNVTIG
+242 T
-256 KTASIP
+256 
-262 LTKYDQAAG
+262 
-271 TTTHGIQTAAM
+271 
-282 ARTVIDKLGGEGAKV
+282 V
-297 TIDGAEYELKLAG
+297 TIDGVEFKVRASNDGTKVVFEEVGTGTGNDYVTIFDDITTPTFTYQALGTPATAG
-310 NGQAIRLYEE
+310 TT
-320 PVHNNNVYSGV
+320 
-331 NNMAAIAAAVSVSAS
+331 
-346 SAFAP
+346 
-351 DSAEVVEF
+351 VVEF
-359 REASTPVGSGDL
+359 REANHPIGKGNLIAVIPLGGSDL
-371 VAVVP
+371 
-376 LDANDKALDVIANAA
+376 ALDVLGSKDELKAYKNAGLTAEYAN
-391 EAADARDAIAA
+391 ET
-402 VYAGESWAGTKAVTD
+402 WAGTQAITN

-434 AAGEVYFTDSNLRT
+434 AAREVYFTDSNMRT

>member
-45 YTRSTGEIGSS
+45 FTRSTGEIGSS

-108 TYDISD
+108 TYDISG
-114 LGKGTYYYMEDAP
+114 LSKGTYYYMEDAP

-140 ANSRWMN
+140 ANARWMN

-175 PLGRWFTVGGYDI
+175 PLGRWFNVGNYDI
-188 GKVLISEN
+188 GKVAV
-196 GVDANVDLGSLAVQ
+196 GGTAAVPANVTFGKNTVKVTGADSVESPTVFTFIFGGFDSTGEYKLVYNLA
-210 NYTNGNPSVAT
+210 GISVEHKT
-221 QGVYQINF
+221 GVF
-229 TGSATDGNWFAIN
+229 ESVG
-242 SDPNNGATVNVTIG
+242 NGAPIAEQIAKKLGIGSKVVIDNVEFQVGLKGNTVTFTEMGAPGRYTTDFNGYTPIFTAEAIG
-256 KTASIP
+256 TAG
-262 LTKYDQAAG
+262 TAG
-271 TTTHGIQTAAM
+271 TT
-282 ARTVIDKLGGEGAKV
+282 
-297 TIDGAEYELKLAG
+297 
-310 NGQAIRLYEE
+310 
-320 PVHNNNVYSGV
+320 
-331 NNMAAIAAAVSVSAS
+331 
-346 SAFAP
+346 
-351 DSAEVVEF
+351 VVEF
-359 REASTPVGSGDL
+359 REANHPIGKGKLIAVIPLGSGDL
-371 VAVVP
+371 
-376 LDANDKALDVIANAA
+376 ALDVIGSKDELNAYNNLKA
-391 EAADARDAIAA
+391 E
-402 VYAGESWAGTKAVTD
+402 YAGVKWAGTQAITN

-434 AAGEVYFTDSNLRT
+434 AAREVYFTDSNMRT

>member
-1 MKKIF
+1 MKKILS
-6 AIALA
+6 IALA

-83 LATNDIRANAEV
+83 SATNGIRANAEV
-95 KIDAT
+95 EIDAT

-140 ANSRWMN
+140 ANARWMN

-188 GKVLISEN
+188 GKVALGAADAIP
-196 GVDANVDLGSLAVQ
+196 ANVAI
-210 NYTNGNPSVAT
+210 
-221 QGVYQINF
+221 QG
-229 TGSATDGNWFAIN
+229 A
-242 SDPNNGATVNVTIG
+242 NVTMTDAGNQEEETVITFTFPSITNYQGTNCVVNYNMFGYTG
-256 KTASIP
+256 KFNVGGVVGQVTEATAIAKAVADQLKITP
-262 LTKYDQAAG
+262 AGTVFTIDGVNFEAALKNNTITFTEQGAAPYTDKYYNNAPAFTFTAAG
-271 TTTHGIQTAAM
+271 T
-282 ARTVIDKLGGEGAKV
+282 
-297 TIDGAEYELKLAG
+297 
-310 NGQAIRLYEE
+310 
-320 PVHNNNVYSGV
+320 
-331 NNMAAIAAAVSVSAS
+331 AAV
-346 SAFAP
+346 P
-351 DSAEVVEF
+351 GTEVIEF
-359 REASTPVGSGDL
+359 REASTPAGNGAV
-371 VAVVP
+371 VAVIP
-376 LDANDKALDVIANAA
+376 LDGNDKALDVLASAQELAA
-391 EAADARDAIAA
+391 YNNRALNGYYTGQNR
-402 VYAGESWAGTKAVTD
+402 VKWAGTKAVTD

-434 AAGEVYFTDSNLRT
+434 AAGEVYMTDSNLRT
-448 AFGFANK
+448 AFGFAYK

-475 SIPKT
+475 GIPKT

>member
-1 MKKIF
+1 MKKILS
-6 AIALA
+6 IALA

-45 YTRSTGEIGSS
+45 FTRSTGEIGSS

-108 TYDISD
+108 TYDISG
-114 LGKGTYYYMEDAP
+114 LSKGTYYYMEDAP

-140 ANSRWMN
+140 ANARWMN

-175 PLGRWFTVGGYDI
+175 PLGRWFNVGNYDI
-188 GKVLISEN
+188 GKVTVGGTA
-196 GVDANVDLGSLAVQ
+196 GVPADVTFNTDEVQVAGDDSVQ
-210 NYTNGNPSVAT
+210 NPTVFTFIFRGFNAKQACTLVYNLAGISVEVEMSSGQRSGATAARVVAEKLGVGTTVVIEDVKFKVGLNGNTVT
-221 QGVYQINF
+221 F
-229 TGSATDGNWFAIN
+229 TEVGAPGEYVTDFN
-242 SDPNNGATVNVTIG
+242 G
-256 KTASIP
+256 KTPIFTAEAIG
-262 LTKYDQAAG
+262 TAGTAG
-271 TTTHGIQTAAM
+271 TT
-282 ARTVIDKLGGEGAKV
+282 
-297 TIDGAEYELKLAG
+297 
-310 NGQAIRLYEE
+310 
-320 PVHNNNVYSGV
+320 
-331 NNMAAIAAAVSVSAS
+331 
-346 SAFAP
+346 
-351 DSAEVVEF
+351 VVEF
-359 REASTPVGSGDL
+359 REANHPIGKGKLIAVIPLGSGDL
-371 VAVVP
+371 
-376 LDANDKALDVIANAA
+376 ALDVLGSKDELKAYKNDGLTA
-391 EAADARDAIAA
+391 E
-402 VYAGESWAGTKAVTD
+402 YAGAKWAGTQAITN

-434 AAGEVYFTDSNLRT
+434 AAREVYFTDSNMRT

-469 ILDPTV
+469 ILDPIG
-475 SIPKT
+475 IPKT

>member
-1 MKKIF
+1 MKKILS
-6 AIALA
+6 IALA

-45 YTRSTGEIGSS
+45 FTRSTGEIGSS

-95 KIDAT
+95 EIDAT

-140 ANSRWMN
+140 ANAHWMN

-175 PLGRWFTVGGYDI
+175 PLGRWFNVGNYDI
-188 GKVLISEN
+188 GKVTVGGTAGTPANVTFGPNTVAVYDAS
-196 GVDANVDLGSLAVQ
+196 DANEP
-210 NYTNGNPSVAT
+210 T
-221 QGVYQINF
+221 QINF
-229 TGSATDGNWFAIN
+229 NFGGFNSKGEYKLVYNLAGIPVEHLTDVYNDTTGNAI
-242 SDPNNGATVNVTIG
+242 AYQIA
-256 KTASIP
+256 K
-262 LTKYDQAAG
+262 
-271 TTTHGIQTAAM
+271 
-282 ARTVIDKLGGEGAKV
+282 KLGIGSTV
-297 TIDGAEYELKLAG
+297 TIDGVKFSVNYDVKFPNTVYFKEMGTPGSYDVTTFNGKTPIFTAEAIGTAG
-310 NGQAIRLYEE
+310 TAGTT
-320 PVHNNNVYSGV
+320 
-331 NNMAAIAAAVSVSAS
+331 
-346 SAFAP
+346 
-351 DSAEVVEF
+351 VVEF
-359 REASTPVGSGDL
+359 REANHPIGKGKLIAVIPLGGSDL
-371 VAVVP
+371 
-376 LDANDKALDVIANAA
+376 ALDVLASAQELLDYNGGALWA
-391 EAADARDAIAA
+391 E
-402 VYAGESWAGTKAVTD
+402 YASAQWAGTKAVTD

-434 AAGEVYFTDSNLRT
+434 AAREVYFTDSNMRT

>member
-1 MKKIF
+1 MKKILS
-6 AIALA
+6 IALA

-45 YTRSTGEIGSS
+45 FTRSTGEIGSS

-83 LATNDIRANAEV
+83 SATNGIRANAEV
-95 KIDAT
+95 EIDAT

-140 ANSRWMN
+140 ANARWMN

-188 GKVLISEN
+188 GKVALGAADAKPADVAIQN
-196 GVDANVDLGSLAVQ
+196 ANVTMKEAGDKEKPTVITFTFPTITNYQKTSACDVNFNMFGFTGTFTAAKNGTMNNKEVASAVANALGINKAGTLFIIDDVEFQAVQ
-210 NYTNGNPSVAT
+210 NEGTITFTEQGTAPFTTKYSGNPPA
-221 QGVYQINF
+221 F
-229 TGSATDGNWFAIN
+229 TFAAV
-242 SDPNNGATVNVTIG
+242 G
-256 KTASIP
+256 
-262 LTKYDQAAG
+262 
-271 TTTHGIQTAAM
+271 TAAVPG
-282 ARTVIDKLGGEGAKV
+282 TEVI
-297 TIDGAEYELKLAG
+297 
-310 NGQAIRLYEE
+310 
-320 PVHNNNVYSGV
+320 
-331 NNMAAIAAAVSVSAS
+331 
-346 SAFAP
+346 
-351 DSAEVVEF
+351 EF
-359 REASTPVGSGDL
+359 REASTPAGKGDL
-371 VAVVP
+371 VAVIP
-376 LDANDKALDVIANAA
+376 LDGNDKALDVLASAQDLADYNNGALTRYYRNAT
-391 EAADARDAIAA
+391 
-402 VYAGESWAGTKAVTD
+402 WAGTKAVTD

-434 AAGEVYFTDSNLRT
+434 AAGEVYMTDSNLRT
-448 AFGFANK
+448 AFGFAYK

-475 SIPKT
+475 GIPKT

>member
-45 YTRSTGEIGSS
+45 FTRSTGEIGSS

-83 LATNDIRANAEV
+83 SATNGIRANAEV
-95 KIDAT
+95 EIDAT

-140 ANSRWMN
+140 ANARWMN

-188 GKVLISEN
+188 GKVALGAADAIP
-196 GVDANVDLGSLAVQ
+196 ANVAIQ
-210 NYTNGNPSVAT
+210 NANVKMEDAGNREAETVITFTFPT
-221 QGVYQINF
+221 IRNYQASDCVVNYNMFGF
-229 TGSATDGNWFAIN
+229 TGEVTVKSGTMKNTDVASAVAKAWKIYQAGNTVFTIDGVNFLATLNGSKIIFTEQPGGDGSFTDKYYNNAPDFTFA
-242 SDPNNGATVNVTIG
+242 
-256 KTASIP
+256 
-262 LTKYDQAAG
+262 AAG
-271 TTTHGIQTAAM
+271 T
-282 ARTVIDKLGGEGAKV
+282 
-297 TIDGAEYELKLAG
+297 
-310 NGQAIRLYEE
+310 
-320 PVHNNNVYSGV
+320 
-331 NNMAAIAAAVSVSAS
+331 AAV
-346 SAFAP
+346 P
-351 DSAEVVEF
+351 GTEVIEF
-359 REASTPVGSGDL
+359 REASTPTGHGDV
-371 VAVVP
+371 VAVIP
-376 LDANDKALDVIANAA
+376 LDGNDKALDVLASAQELADYNNRALAGYYTNAT
-391 EAADARDAIAA
+391 
-402 VYAGESWAGTKAVTD
+402 WAGTKAVTD

-434 AAGEVYFTDSNLRT
+434 AAGEVYMTDSNLRT
-448 AFGFANK
+448 AFGFAYK

-475 SIPKT
+475 GIPKT

>member
-35 SFGYGIDVIK
+35 AFGYGIDVIK

-83 LATNDIRANAEV
+83 PASNGIRANAEV
-95 KIDAT
+95 EIDAT

-156 RYCLDTDT
+156 RYCLDTET

-188 GKVLISEN
+188 GKVALGAANAIP
-196 GVDANVDLGSLAVQ
+196 ANV
-210 NYTNGNPSVAT
+210 
-221 QGVYQINF
+221 
-229 TGSATDGNWFAIN
+229 AI
-242 SDPNNGATVNVTIG
+242 
-256 KTASIP
+256 
-262 LTKYDQAAG
+262 Q
-271 TTTHGIQTAAM
+271 
-282 ARTVIDKLGGEGAKV
+282 GAKV
-297 TIDGAEYELKLAG
+297 TLKDEETLEKATEITFTFPTIRNYQASDCVVNYNMFGFTGEVTVTAGKNTATSVATAVAGALNIKESGNTVFTIDGVNFSAAL
-310 NGQAIRLYEE
+310 NGSKITFTEQQQGTAPFTTKYY
-320 PVHNNNVYSGV
+320 NN
-331 NNMAAIAAAVSVSAS
+331 APDFTFAAAGTAAV
-346 SAFAP
+346 P
-351 DSAEVVEF
+351 GTEVIEF
-359 REASTPVGSGDL
+359 REASTPAGNGAV
-371 VAVVP
+371 VAVIP
-376 LDANDKALDVIANAA
+376 LDGNDKALDVLASAQELKGYNGGVLK
-391 EAADARDAIAA
+391 DY
-402 VYAGESWAGTKAVTD
+402 YAGKKWAGTKAVTD

-434 AAGEVYFTDSNLRT
+434 AAGEVYMTDSNLRT
-448 AFGFANK
+448 AFGFAYK

-475 SIPKT
+475 GIPKT

>member
-45 YTRSTGEIGSS
+45 FTRSTGEIGSS

-83 LATNDIRANAEV
+83 LATNGIRANAEV
-95 KIDAT
+95 EIDAT

-108 TYDISD
+108 TYDISG
-114 LGKGTYYYMEDAP
+114 LSKGTYYYMEDAP

-140 ANSRWMN
+140 ANARWMN

-188 GKVLISEN
+188 GKVAL
-196 GVDANVDLGSLAVQ
+196 GAVDAIPANVAIQGAGVGLKDAETLGKATEITFTFPKITNYQASDCEVNFNMFGYTGKFTVTKGDNMTSTEVGTAVANALGITQ
-210 NYTNGNPSVAT
+210 TGTVFTIDGVNFQAVWNGKNKIT
-221 QGVYQINF
+221 FTEQGTAPF
-229 TGSATDGNWFAIN
+229 T
-242 SDPNNGATVNVTIG
+242 
-256 KTASIP
+256 
-262 LTKYDQAAG
+262 TKYYNNAPAFTFTAAG
-271 TTTHGIQTAAM
+271 TAAVPG
-282 ARTVIDKLGGEGAKV
+282 TEVIEFRVAS
-297 TIDGAEYELKLAG
+297 TPAG
-310 NGQAIRLYEE
+310 NGD
-320 PVHNNNVYSGV
+320 V
-331 NNMAAIAAAVSVSAS
+331 
-346 SAFAP
+346 
-351 DSAEVVEF
+351 
-359 REASTPVGSGDL
+359 
-371 VAVVP
+371 VAVIP
-376 LDANDKALDVIANAA
+376 LDGNDKALDVLASAQELNAYNGGVLKPYYTTGQIPGQN
-391 EAADARDAIAA
+391 R
-402 VYAGESWAGTKAVTD
+402 VKWAGTKAVTD

-434 AAGEVYFTDSNLRT
+434 AAGEVYMTDSNLRT

>member
-1 MKKIF
+1 MKKILS
-6 AIALA
+6 IALA

-45 YTRSTGEIGSS
+45 FTRSTGEIGSS

-108 TYDISD
+108 TYDISG
-114 LGKGTYYYMEDAP
+114 LSKGTYYYMEDAP
-127 GLADGFYLIDAFV
+127 GLADNFYPIDAFV
-140 ANSRWMN
+140 ANAHWMN

-175 PLGRWFTVGGYDI
+175 PLGRWFNVGSYDI
-188 GKVLISEN
+188 GKVTV
-196 GVDANVDLGSLAVQ
+196 GGTAAQPANVTFDKNTVKVTGAD
-210 NYTNGNPSVAT
+210 SVETPTVFTFIFGGFNAT
-221 QGVYQINF
+221 QECTLVYNLAGISVEHETGVYSCV
-229 TGSATDGNWFAIN
+229 G
-242 SDPNNGATVNVTIG
+242 NGAPIAEQIALKLGVGSTYVIDGVTFQVGLKGNIVTFTEVG
-256 KTASIP
+256 ARGDYTTDFNGYTPIFSAEALGTAG
-262 LTKYDQAAG
+262 TAG
-271 TTTHGIQTAAM
+271 TT
-282 ARTVIDKLGGEGAKV
+282 
-297 TIDGAEYELKLAG
+297 
-310 NGQAIRLYEE
+310 
-320 PVHNNNVYSGV
+320 
-331 NNMAAIAAAVSVSAS
+331 
-346 SAFAP
+346 
-351 DSAEVVEF
+351 VVEF
-359 REASTPVGSGDL
+359 REANHPIGKGKLIAVIPLGSGDL
-371 VAVVP
+371 
-376 LDANDKALDVIANAA
+376 ALDVLGSAQELKDYKNNGLTA
-391 EAADARDAIAA
+391 EYTKAT
-402 VYAGESWAGTKAVTD
+402 WAGTQAITN

-434 AAGEVYFTDSNLRT
+434 AAREVYFTDSNMRT

>member
-1 MKKIF
+1 MKKILS
-6 AIALA
+6 IALA

-56 YFNADDAATAVNGAD
+56 YFNSDDAATAVNGAD

-83 LATNDIRANAEV
+83 LATNGIRANAEV
-95 KIDAT
+95 EIDAT

-140 ANSRWMN
+140 ANARWMN

-175 PLGRWFTVGGYDI
+175 PLGPWFTVGGYDI
-188 GKVLISEN
+188 GKVALGAADAIP
-196 GVDANVDLGSLAVQ
+196 ANVAIQGANVGMQNAGNMDLATVITFTFPKIT
-210 NYTNGNPSVAT
+210 NYQASDCVVNYNMFG
-221 QGVYQINF
+221 F
-229 TGSATDGNWFAIN
+229 TGEVSVKKGETTAEDVAEAVAKAWKIYQAGNTVFTIDGVNFLAKLNGSKIIFTEQPGGDGSFTDKYYKNTPDFTFA
-242 SDPNNGATVNVTIG
+242 
-256 KTASIP
+256 
-262 LTKYDQAAG
+262 AAG
-271 TTTHGIQTAAM
+271 TAAKPG
-282 ARTVIDKLGGEGAKV
+282 TEVI
-297 TIDGAEYELKLAG
+297 
-310 NGQAIRLYEE
+310 
-320 PVHNNNVYSGV
+320 
-331 NNMAAIAAAVSVSAS
+331 
-346 SAFAP
+346 
-351 DSAEVVEF
+351 EF
-359 REASTPVGSGDL
+359 REASTPAGNGAV
-371 VAVVP
+371 VAVIP
-376 LDANDKALDVIANAA
+376 LDGNDKALDVLASAQELNGYNGGVLK
-391 EAADARDAIAA
+391 DY
-402 VYAGESWAGTKAVTD
+402 YAGKKWAGTKAVTD

-434 AAGEVYFTDSNLRT
+434 AAGEVYMTDSNLRT
-448 AFGFANK
+448 AFGFAYK

-469 ILDPTV
+469 ILDTTV
-475 SIPKT
+475 GIPKT